1 MSVNYNET
9 SYDTCPI
16 YHYILGEAPGFGFR
30 FFALFATGAAEDRIL
45 LLAATAV
52 SSYEASTILEE
63 PLGCCGKKL
72 LGERKI
78 EHTSMR
84 GALDDQPPVSIHHDI
99 CRYIGVAGLHV
110 AMWRGWRAR
119 LKDTERD
126 KGGSARVGV

>member
-1 MSVNYNET
+1 MSVHYNET

-63 PLGCCGKKL
+63 PLGRSGKKL
-72 LGERKI
+72 PKRTRNRAHLDAGFVRRSAACVHPGCYMFVYRCCRSSCDVIGE
-78 EHTSMR
+78 
-84 GALDDQPPVSIHHDI
+84 G
-99 CRYIGVAGLHV
+99 GVLTTKTKEG
-110 AMWRGWRAR
+110 
-119 LKDTERD
+119 ES
-126 KGGSARVGV
+126 GGIRVG